1 MIPEYPPEDWL
12 PLSGIQHFTFC
23 RRQWA
28 LIQVER
34 QWQENALTAEGRIL
48 HDRADDPFFTEKRK
62 GVIVA
67 RSVPV
72 ASPALGLQGVCD
84 VVEFTA
90 VEPGPSPE
98 GVRLPGREGRYLPA
112 PVEYKRGR
120 EKHDHCDEAQLCA
133 QAMCL
138 EDMLAVPVPLGYL
151 YYGQTRRRVAVELTG
166 ELRDWVHRASQEMH
180 AYYGRGYTPRVK
192 PSKACRSCSLADICL
207 PALQDKII
215 PASRYIQQQIQE
227 IGNEAHPFTM
237 PASPP
242 EANADRNENP
252 PAAGRRGVRR

>member
-1 MIPEYPPEDWL
+1 MTSEYPPEDWL

-28 LIQVER
+28 LIHIEG

-48 HDRADDPFFTEKRK
+48 HHRVDDPFFTEKRK
-62 GVIVA
+62 DVIVA

-72 ASPALGLQGVCD
+72 ASPSLGLQGVCD

-90 VEPGPSPE
+90 AAQ

-120 EKHDHCDEAQLCA
+120 EKQDRCDETQLCA

-138 EDMLAVPVPLGYL
+138 EEMLAVSIPAGFL
-151 YYGQTRRRVAVELTG
+151 YYGQTRHRVRVELTPA
-166 ELRDWVHRASQEMH
+166 LRQWVRKMSAEMH
-180 AYYGRGYTPRVK
+180 HYFRRGYTPRVK
-192 PSKACRSCSLADICL
+192 THKGCRSCSLAEICL
-207 PALQDKII
+207 PVLQEK
-215 PASRYIQQQIQE
+215 
-227 IGNEAHPFTM
+227 TM
-237 PASPP
+237 PASKYIKQQI
-242 EANADRNENP
+242 ESE
-252 PAAGRRGVRR
+252 